1 MQNEL
6 LLEAIL
12 FGESEPLTVERL
24 ASIMNVG
31 TDEVVRAIT
40 TLKESLEGRGI
51 VLIESPQGF
60 ALGTHPE
67 ASKVLDQIRK
77 DDLMREL
84 SKSAVETLAII
95 LYGENVSKGDIDFI
109 RGVNS
114 GFILRNLSVRGLI
127 EKLVDEN
134 DGRKYIYRPTLELM
148 QSLGITSPAD
158 LENREEIK
166 NTLLGRVV
174 EHNKQIEE
182 EQ

>member
-1 MQNEL
+1 
-6 LLEAIL
+6 
-12 FGESEPLTVERL
+12 
-24 ASIMNVG
+24 
-31 TDEVVRAIT
+31 
-40 TLKESLEGRGI
+40 
-51 VLIESPQGF
+51 
-60 ALGTHPE
+60 
-67 ASKVLDQIRK
+67 
-77 DDLMREL
+77 MREL

-166 NTLLGRVV
+166 NSLLGRVV
-174 EHNKQIEE
+174 EHNKQTEE